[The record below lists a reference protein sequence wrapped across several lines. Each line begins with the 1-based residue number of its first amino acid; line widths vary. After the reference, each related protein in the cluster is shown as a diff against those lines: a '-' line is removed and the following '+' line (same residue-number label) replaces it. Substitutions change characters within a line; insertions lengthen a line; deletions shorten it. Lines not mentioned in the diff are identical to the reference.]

1 MRETPSDR
9 DGSPGR
15 DGPGLD
21 AVPEGDVLMIRRSLA
36 LLLLLL
42 TLAPA
47 LSWAGPRRPEPRD
60 EAVKGRFLPTLWSFV
75 KALWEENG
83 GSLDPDG
90 QPRPNEG
97 GSLDPSGSRG
107 DTGSDLDPDG

>member
-1 MRETPSDR
+1 M
-9 DGSPGR
+9 
-15 DGPGLD
+15 D
-21 AVPEGDVLMIRRSLA
+21 AVPEGDVLMPRIDVRRLLA
-36 LLLLLL
+36 ALLLLL

-47 LSWAGPRRPEPRD
+47 LSWAGQRGPEPRD

-83 GSLDPDG
+83 SSLDPRG

-97 GSLDPSGSRG
+97 SSLDPSGSTG
-107 DTGSDLDPDG
+107 DEGSDLDPSG

>member
-1 MRETPSDR
+1 MRCFPGR

-21 AVPEGDVLMIRRSLA
+21 AVPERDVLMPPIRRWLA
-36 LLLLLL
+36 LSLLLL

-47 LSWAGPRRPEPRD
+47 LSWAGPSRD
-60 EAVKGRFLPTLWSFV
+60 EAVRGSFLSTLWTFV
-75 KALWEENG
+75 KALWEEEG
-83 GSLDPDG
+83 SSLDPSG
-90 QPRPNEG
+90 EPRPNEG
-97 GSLDPSGSRG
+97 GSLDPSGSTA

>member
-1 MRETPSDR
+1 MPRIDVR
-9 DGSPGR
+9 R
-15 DGPGLD
+15 LL
-21 AVPEGDVLMIRRSLA
+21 AV
-36 LLLLLL
+36 LLLLL

-47 LSWAGPRRPEPRD
+47 LSWAGQRSPESRD
-60 EAVKGRFLPTLWSFV
+60 EAVQGRFLPTLWSFV

-97 GSLDPSGSRG
+97 SDLDPSGSRT